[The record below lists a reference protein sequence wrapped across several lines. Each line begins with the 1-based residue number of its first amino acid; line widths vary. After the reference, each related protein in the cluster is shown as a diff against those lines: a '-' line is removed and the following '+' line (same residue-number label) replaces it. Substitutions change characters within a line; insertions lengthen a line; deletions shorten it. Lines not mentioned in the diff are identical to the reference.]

1 MRKWVVIFVLIAIYF
16 SVGAA
21 KAQVYDY
28 HSFKKFKNPERD
40 FAIVVTPEGYYP
52 DRLILF
58 EGEKIKFYVTSTSA
72 DAGCMIVE
80 NHSLFLPAT
89 KGRLSEGSVVFDRAG
104 EYHFYCPSYGHKG
117 KIVVLGER
125 QRSQPMVK
133 INRDI
138 AGEKMDTQT
147 PQGWVPKE
155 Y

>member
-1 MRKWVVIFVLIAIYF
+1 MRNWIVIFVLIAIYF

-21 KAQVYDY
+21 RAQVYDH
-28 HSFKKFKNPERD
+28 HSFQKFKNPERD

-58 EGEKIKFYVTSTSA
+58 EGEKVQFFVTSTSA
-72 DAGCMIVE
+72 DAGCLIVE

-89 KGRLSEGSVVFDRAG
+89 KGRLSEGTVVFDQAG
-104 EYHFYCPSYGHKG
+104 EFNYYCPSYNHKG

-125 QRSQPMVK
+125 QRAQPLVK
-133 INRDI
+133 VNRDI
-138 AGEKMDTQT
+138 ASEKTDTQT
-147 PQGWVPKE
+147 VDGWVPKE